1 MGDEAQIN
9 QIILN
14 LCTNAAHAMEAE
26 GGKMTI
32 GIDAITLD
40 DGKSRERLKSSAW
53 KIRQTQCQ

>member
-1 MGDEAQIN
+1 MGDETQIH

-32 GIDAITLD
+32 A
-40 DGKSRERLKSSAW
+40 
-53 KIRQTQCQ
+53 